1 MGDYIYTQYLG
12 ISTIS
17 TNCRDSDSFS
27 VFEEEDD
34 SPLYILAGEW
44 VAGRLLLYEEPAPAT
59 SASSGRC
66 LNSSEDAAAQLA
78 ASLQARERVRSS
90 NLETLW
96 GR

>member
-1 MGDYIYTQYLG
+1 M
-12 ISTIS
+12 STIS
-17 TNCRDSDSFS
+17 TNISTICRDSDSFS

-44 VAGRLLLYEEPAPAT
+44 VAGRLLLYEDPSPAPAT